1 METEIMKTQTYEGN
15 LLEQEIPIDGTFK
28 SLDQVIEERISMETI
43 GRLNQQNYRTKYE
56 DPLSQQAQAEVTKY
70 IKKNRPEGGMEF
82 IELKRIIEQEKID
95 TEKVTEKI
103 EYPTY
108 QMLQRGEYIH
118 ISKDILS
125 KVRGIFAQASQKFNS
140 KLRESVSSTD
150 IFNMLYQEL
159 SNKKREDYYSLV
171 WQL

>member
-1 METEIMKTQTYEGN
+1 MKTKTYEEN

-43 GRLNQQNYRTKYE
+43 ERLNQQNYKTKYE
-56 DPLSQQAQAEVTKY
+56 DPLSQQAQTEVTKY
-70 IKKNRPEGGMEF
+70 IKRNRPKGEVEF
-82 IELKRIIEQEKID
+82 TELKRIIEQEKID
-95 TEKVTEKI
+95 KEKVTELV

-108 QMLQRGEYIH
+108 QMLQKGEYRN
-118 ISKDILS
+118 ISENILS
-125 KVRGIFAQASQKFNS
+125 KVRGVFAQASQKFNS

-150 IFNMLYQEL
+150 IFNMLYHEL
-159 SNKKREDYYSLV
+159 SDKRREDYYSLV